1 VISHFLAAEIL
12 YNGSVMSKNNEG
24 QERNELQDI
33 REILGTIVANMVT
46 KEELQ
51 VFKDEFREFKEEM
64 HDFQQ
69 ETRQNFRDVRDDI
82 AALRQETDFEF
93 DDLLGRMKY
102 VEQKLG
108 IQSGK

>member
-1 VISHFLAAEIL
+1 
-12 YNGSVMSKNNEG
+12 MSKNNEG

-82 AALRQETDFEF
+82 AAKIGHLR
-93 DDLLGRMKY
+93 LIG
-102 VEQKLG
+102 
-108 IQSGK
+108 